1 MFNAHGPRQSLLDA
15 KVTYVLSAIRYSFD
29 GWGEEA
35 AAAYQHLS
43 IDIDDHEDED
53 LLVHLPAAA
62 RFMDECLYPPSRQG
76 VDTDTVDASGP
87 ASPGVVYVHCAMGRS
102 RSVTCVIA
110 YLLYKY
116 PHRFGGRQASPDPSL
131 AERQR
136 RAEEAPAIVAKALEL
151 VQEARSIAQP
161 NDGFMRQLE
170 LWWEMGCPV
179 SPGALENHPVYQK
192 WLYQRVLKEARDARM
207 APDAQN
213 IRFEDE
219 AEADTETQGTTMDEE
234 TGGREATKGGKE
246 VRCKKCRRV
255 LATPRFRVPHAPTG
269 EGAASPQTR
278 KPPDCAHIFVE
289 TLSWMRPALE
299 GGELEG
305 RLVCPA
311 PRCGA
316 SVGRFA
322 WQGLRCTCGEWVVPA
337 FSLARGRV
345 DEVIPRDAPGGG
357 GGSGGPGGVAAIRMP
372 PGRNGSL

>member
-1 MFNAHGPRQSLLDA
+1 MTH
-15 KVTYVLSAIRYSFD
+15 VLSAIKYSFD
-29 GWGEEA
+29 GWSEETIA
-35 AAAYQHLS
+35 TYQHLS

-53 LLVHLPAAA
+53 LLVHLPAAV
-62 RFMDECLYPPSRQG
+62 RFIDGCLYPPSRQG
-76 VDTDTVDASGP
+76 VDADTVDAYGP
-87 ASPGVVYVHCAMGRS
+87 ASPGVIYVHCAMGRS

-136 RAEEAPAIVAKALEL
+136 RAEEAPAVVGKALEL
-151 VQEARSIAQP
+151 VQEGRSIAQP

-179 SPGALENHPVYQK
+179 APEALENHPVYQK

-207 APDAQN
+207 APDAEN

-219 AEADTETQGTTMDEE
+219 AETDTDMRGTATATDGGE
-234 TGGREATKGGKE
+234 TGGREEIKGSKE

-255 LATPRFRVPHAPTG
+255 LATPRFRVPHTPTG
-269 EGAASPQTR
+269 ESAASRQTR
-278 KPPDCAHIFVE
+278 KPPECAHIFVE

-305 RLVCPA
+305 RLVCPT

-322 WQGLRCTCGEWVVPA
+322 WQGLRCNCGEWVVPA

-345 DEVIPRDAPGGG
+345 DEVFQRDAPG
-357 GGSGGPGGVAAIRMP
+357 SGAAAIRMP